1 MDKATRH
8 GSSKRVSLAAP
19 SYHPGRPFSPGLVR
33 TARPHYTIP
42 CSLTRHWSVDTLVE
56 GSTDAHVIET
66 AFVSG
71 PSGLSTR
78 DGPEFYHEDCAISGT
93 VAVCTNVFSSRNGQ
107 TTLPTLTTL
116 ATFVPVQV
124 AAASGGGASV
134 NGAARNLA
142 AAAGSTLAAVG
153 LGAAGA
159 LARAFL

>member
-19 SYHPGRPFSPGLVR
+19 SYHPGRPFSLGLVR
-33 TARPHYTIP
+33 TALPHYTIP

-56 GSTDAHVIET
+56 GSTDAHVIQT

-93 VAVCTNVFSSRNGQ
+93 VAVCTNVFSSRSGQ
-107 TTLPTLTTL
+107 STLPTLTTL

-124 AAASGGGASV
+124 AAASGGASV
-134 NGAARNLA
+134 NGAAGHLA
-142 AAAGSTLAAVG
+142 ATGSTLVAVS
-153 LGAAGA
+153 LGAMGA